1 VTDLCSLVALLIG
14 GRIVANDTPAAL
26 IAALAGK
33 VWSRS
38 IDKAELP
45 AYRAKHELIATRLR
59 SGRTQIHVLADAAP
73 DPSFEPVTSNLE
85 DVYFATLH
93 RQRRAA

>member
-1 VTDLCSLVALLIG
+1 
-14 GRIVANDTPAAL
+14 
-26 IAALAGK
+26 
-33 VWSRS
+33 VWART

-45 AYRAKHELIATRLR
+45 AYRAQFDLIATRLR
-59 SGRTQIHVLADAAP
+59 AGRTQIHVLADAPP
-73 DPSFEPVTSNLE
+73 DPGFVPVTSSLE